1 MVYTTNTRTMPVDE
15 GPLRWESLR
24 FESEPWA
31 RLYMAG
37 DIIRKLHTASEKQKQ
52 CASEAKTP
60 DSNEK

>member
-1 MVYTTNTRTMPVDE
+1 MPVDE

-37 DIIRKLHTASEKQKQ
+37 DIIRKLHTASEKQRK

-60 DSNEK
+60 DSNEE